1 MLQTWYVLEDGSV
14 VPPKEVRRN
23 AAGRLAHERG
33 LVAMRH
39 DGETPRSRSVDVD
52 AVKAEPKPG
61 APAPAKP
68 EAKPEAAPKQTAEMK
83 PAASPRRRRSPAT
96 RRAGSNP

>member
-33 LVAMRH
+33 LVAMRP

-52 AVKAEPKPG
+52 AVKAN
-61 APAPAKP
+61 APAP
-68 EAKPEAAPKQTAEMK
+68 AKPEAAPKQTAEMK

>member
-33 LVAMRH
+33 LVAMRP

-52 AVKAEPKPG
+52 AVKAN

-83 PAASPRRRRSPAT
+83 PAAKPKAPKKPGYKT
-96 RRAGSNP
+96 RGK